1 MSQVNRALAIFSS
14 GFACSQAVL
23 AVFCERYGLDE
34 TTALRIATGF
44 AGGMKRADVCGAVT
58 GAIMVIGL
66 KYGHVDAADRASR
79 RLAGERVQD
88 FMTRFTELHGA
99 IACRDLLQCDITTPE
114 GRQFAMDNKLF
125 TTRCHDLVV
134 TAVEILEQSGY

>member
-1 MSQVNRALAIFSS
+1 MSQVTRALALFSG

-23 AVFCERYGLDE
+23 AVFCGQYGLDE

-44 AGGMKRADVCGAVT
+44 AGGMKSAEVCGAAT

-66 KYGHVDAADRASR
+66 KHGHVDAADRDSR
-79 RLAGERVQD
+79 RLAGEKVQD
-88 FMTRFTELHGA
+88 FLARFRERHGG
-99 IACRDLLQCDITTPE
+99 ITCRDLLRCDITTPE
-114 GRQFAMDNKLF
+114 GRQFALDNKLF